1 MAIHKIASEMTL
13 ISAISESD
21 VVDLRILE
29 LTRKKQEYLNHIA
42 KIIAQFPIGMVMQRK
57 RQNNT
62 WEIIDIQA
70 RTAKL
75 ITAKQLIALPEIFV
89 TYKLK
94 KIEKRK
100 NAQVIKTIMVNQSS
114 LKENFVKY
122 LNGDRTRDQDYACPY
137 EIEQDYGRIW

>member
-70 RTAKL
+70 RTTKL